1 MRCLKT
7 NVDLNKLR
15 YFKTVT
21 KRDIIEAIAKI
32 TDAVIDTPGEL
43 DYKEF
48 NYLECDFRINFK
60 ILTFTRLNES
70 LNLKEALEY
79 IHHTAKRINKTRR
92 DNQLEML
99 YIATLVNKTIFTILE
114 DYMFLKNE
122 DIAYLEEHIVDV
134 DTITCL
140 IDSMTRGGGTFDLED
155 DNEPTKEVLKATL
168 DELGI
173 KYEIKD
179 NKFYT

>member
-1 MRCLKT
+1 MRCLST
-7 NVDLNKLR
+7 NVDLNKVK
-15 YFKTVT
+15 YFKTAT
-21 KRDIIEAIAKI
+21 KRDIIKAIAKI
-32 TDAVIDTPGEL
+32 TDAIVHMPEEL
-43 DYKEF
+43 NHEEYE
-48 NYLECDFRINFK
+48 FK
-60 ILTFTRLNES
+60 INDTAIIFTRLNES

-79 IHHTAKRINKTRR
+79 IYHTAKRINDTRR

-99 YIATLVNKTIFTILE
+99 YIATLVNETIFTILE

-134 DTITCL
+134 DTITYL
-140 IDSMTRGGGTFDLED
+140 IDSMTRSGGTFDLED
-155 DNEPTKEVLKATL
+155 DNESTKEVLKATL